1 MVSKHSLRVNTK
13 ITIVLL
19 PLILGVA
26 QAAPDLNDLIDALCI
41 VESSNNPSAIG
52 DGGQAVGI
60 LQIHPI
66 MIKDVNRILGKDAY
80 TLRDRLDP
88 VKSRKICRVYLSHY
102 GKGKQFDYLA
112 RIWNGGPSGW
122 KKKCTE
128 KYWLRVEKVLRDH
141 GFIPVTDGNGTVV
154 WKKH

>member
-1 MVSKHSLRVNTK
+1 MKY
-13 ITIVLL
+13 IVLI
-19 PLILGVA
+19 PLLLGVA

-88 VKSRKICRVYLSHY
+88 EKSRKICRVYLSHY
-102 GKGKQFDYLA
+102 CKGKSFEVMA
-112 RIWNGGPSGW
+112 RCWNGGPRGHR
-122 KKKCTE
+122 KQATE
-128 KYWLRVEKVLRDH
+128 KYWVKVRRVMK
-141 GFIPVTDGNGTVV
+141 
-154 WKKH
+154 